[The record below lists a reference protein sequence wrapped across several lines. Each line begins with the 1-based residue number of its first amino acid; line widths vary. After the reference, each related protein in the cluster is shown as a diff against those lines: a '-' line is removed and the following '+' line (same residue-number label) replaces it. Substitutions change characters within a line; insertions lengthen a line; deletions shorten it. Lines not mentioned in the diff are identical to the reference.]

1 MLPLPSPV
9 AAPTLSECEPESIST
24 IPAKILKLK
33 PGKSITVT
41 VTVSGSDGCN
51 PEGITVNAAIET
63 GEKRVTLDRES
74 ATTDENGQAAF
85 TITAGRKKGNAKVAF
100 TVEDGEG
107 KVSKTFV
114 IVQIRKKLF

>member
-1 MLPLPSPV
+1 M
-9 AAPTLSECEPESIST
+9 
-24 IPAKILKLK
+24 
-33 PGKSITVT
+33 
-41 VTVSGSDGCN
+41 SGSDGCN
-51 PEGITVNAAIET
+51 PEGVTVNAAIKT

-74 ATTDENGQAAF
+74 ATTDENGQATF

>member
-1 MLPLPSPV
+1 
-9 AAPTLSECEPESIST
+9 
-24 IPAKILKLK
+24 LKLK

-74 ATTDENGQAAF
+74 ATTDENGQATF
-85 TITAGRKKGNAKVAF
+85 KITAGRKKGNAKVSF
-100 TVEDGEG
+100 TVEDSEG
-107 KVSKTFV
+107 NVSKTFV
-114 IVQIRKKLF
+114 IVKVRRK